1 MAQLEEDYTKKVSKL
16 TQSLNIERS
25 TKVNEARLLKMKE
38 RNDCMMSIRDDTKE
52 HMLRSVVNPENLSY
66 RNAVKNLIIQSMI
79 KLLEKE
85 LIIRCR
91 REDVRLLKDL
101 IPECEKEYEA
111 IMKREV
117 QQAEFNE
124 DGTPAAQVD
133 YKTKLILSE
142 TQPLRS
148 EEGGDYGGVILATT
162 NERIVCNNT
171 LQSRLDLCFE
181 ELLPHIRQLLF
192 PHSIKKEVVRENAHA
207 EE

>member
-38 RNDCMMSIRDDTKE
+38 RNDCMSAIRDETKE

-85 LIIRCR
+85 LIVRCR

-111 IMKREV
+111 IMKKDV
-117 QQAEFNE
+117 
-124 DGTPAAQVD
+124 
-133 YKTKLILSE
+133 
-142 TQPLRS
+142 
-148 EEGGDYGGVILATT
+148 
-162 NERIVCNNT
+162 
-171 LQSRLDLCFE
+171 
-181 ELLPHIRQLLF
+181 
-192 PHSIKKEVVRENAHA
+192 
-207 EE
+207 